1 MDEGGLQQVRIDRWL
16 WAARFFKTRSLAKA
30 AIEGG
35 KVTVDGHKPKPAK
48 EITRGQTINVRRGD
62 DVCTAIVL
70 DLSEKRGSA
79 SVAQTL
85 YAETPESVERRER
98 NRSQRRMERAG
109 LTVPQTKP
117 SKKQRRDLRKLK
129 DAHAS
134 GAGYDPHNDQGS
146 SD

>member
-109 LTVPQTKP
+109 LT
-117 SKKQRRDLRKLK
+117 
-129 DAHAS
+129 
-134 GAGYDPHNDQGS
+134 
-146 SD
+146 